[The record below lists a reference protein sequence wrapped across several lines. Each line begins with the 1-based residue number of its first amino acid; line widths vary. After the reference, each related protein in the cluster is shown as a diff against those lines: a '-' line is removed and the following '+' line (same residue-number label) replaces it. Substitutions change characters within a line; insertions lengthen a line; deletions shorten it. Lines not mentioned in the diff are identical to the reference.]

1 MKMDVVASRE
11 TVQHALSARTASVK
25 ALLDAD
31 FTVFDTAELLAIQSE
46 RELRARAEAVIDH
59 RIQAALMDRATPH
72 EIGGKSW
79 IDVLATR
86 MRISRA
92 EAARRVS
99 GAEVLGPRHAM
110 NGDVLEPV
118 LPACAAALA
127 EGSIAAEHIAVVRAT
142 LKSASGRLSG
152 SELAQLEAS
161 LVAAAKTTSP
171 ETLKEAATRVLY
183 KLNQDGDGPDMARH
197 RRGITLG
204 AQDADGLVRITG
216 WVDAEL
222 AAYLG
227 TALEVWGRPGIN
239 NPDDPEPKLNPD
251 PNPLDDEVVPEADSA
266 GGEGSAAAEDGAA
279 GEDRVTEDE
288 HGTAGADSEDDA
300 ADKGLADPAGEDP
313 FADADIAGDPD
324 PNRPADFGAL
334 ADLAT
339 GDTRTRAQRHHDALK
354 AILRDALMAKNLGQ
368 HNGIPVTVVVS
379 TTLAELEAGAGIAVT
394 GTGTLMPMP
403 DLIRLA
409 EQAYHYLVVYRK
421 HTAEPLYLG
430 RTRRLAS
437 KAQRLLL
444 YNRDR
449 GCTRPGCTQAACHCQ
464 AHHAQPSWNNGG
476 HTDAPTLALGCGPD
490 NRLAEMG
497 WTTRIDPDTG
507 RTHWYP
513 PPLMD
518 TGQDTLN
525 HHFHPE
531 ELLDPPGKDDPCQN
545 E

>member
-1 MKMDVVASRE
+1 MTSDVVASRE
-11 TVQHALSARTASVK
+11 TVQHALFDHAASTK

-46 RELRARAEAVIDH
+46 RERYARADAMIGH
-59 RIQAALMDRATPH
+59 RIQAALMDRATAH

-79 IDVLATR
+79 VDVLATR
-86 MRISRA
+86 MRISRTD
-92 EAARRVS
+92 AARRVRD
-99 GAEVLGPRHAM
+99 AEVLGPRHAM
-110 NGDVLEPV
+110 NGEVLAPV
-118 LPACAAALA
+118 LPACATALA

-142 LKSASGRLSG
+142 LKAVSGRMSG
-152 SELAQLEAS
+152 TELAQLEAS
-161 LVAAAKTTSP
+161 LVAAAKTTIP

-183 KLNQDGDGPDMARH
+183 TLNQDGDGPDMARH
-197 RRGITLG
+197 KRGITLG
-204 AQDADGLVRITG
+204 PQDADGLVRISG
-216 WVDAEL
+216 WMDAEL

-227 TALEVWGRPGIN
+227 TAQEVWGRPGVN
-239 NPDDPEPKLNPD
+239 NPDDVEPKLNPD
-251 PNPLDDEVVPEADSA
+251 PNPLGDE
-266 GGEGSAAAEDGAA
+266 AEEPGPQ
-279 GEDRVTEDE
+279 R
-288 HGTAGADSEDDA
+288 
-300 ADKGLADPAGEDP
+300 DPAGDGPADAEGDEDP
-313 FADADIAGDPD
+313 
-324 PNRPADFGAL
+324 RPTDFGAL

-339 GDTRTRAQRHHDALK
+339 GDTRTRAQRLHDALK

-430 RTRRLAS
+430 RTKRLAN

-449 GCTRPGCTQAACHCQ
+449 GCTRPGCTQAACRCQ
-464 AHHAQPSWNNGG
+464 AHHAEPSWNNGG
-476 HTDAPTLALGCGPD
+476 LTDAPSLALGCGPD

-497 WTTRIDPDTG
+497 WTTSIDKETG

-518 TGQDTLN
+518 TGGDTLN
-525 HHFHPE
+525 HHFHPD
-531 ELLDPPGKDDPCQN
+531 ELLPPEEPNADG
-545 E
+545 EGGG

>member
-1 MKMDVVASRE
+1 MQGRE
-11 TVQHALSARTASVK
+11 AVQHALSDHAASTK

-46 RELRARAEAVIDH
+46 RELRARADEMIGH
-59 RIQAALMDRATPH
+59 RIQAALMDRATAH

-79 IDVLATR
+79 VDVLATR

-99 GAEVLGPRHAM
+99 GAEVLGPRHAI
-110 NGDVLEPV
+110 GGEVLEPV
-118 LPACAAALA
+118 LAACAAALA
-127 EGSIAAEHIAVVRAT
+127 DGAICAGHIKVVRAIMKT
-142 LKSASGRLSG
+142 ACGRMTG
-152 SELAQLEAS
+152 TELADLEVS
-161 LVAAAKTTSP
+161 LVAAAKTTTP
-171 ETLKEAATRVLY
+171 ETLEKAAERVLY
-183 KLNQDGDGPDMARH
+183 KLNQDGHGPDVARH
-197 RRGITLG
+197 KRGITLG
-204 AQDADGLVRITG
+204 PQDADGLVRITG

-227 TALEVWGRPGIN
+227 TAQEVWGRPGVN
-239 NPDDPEPKLNPD
+239 NPDDAEPQLNPD
-251 PNPLDDEVVPEADSA
+251 PNPL
-266 GGEGSAAAEDGAA
+266 
-279 GEDRVTEDE
+279 EDE
-288 HGTAGADSEDDA
+288 PGPACDPEGEEEPAGADSEDDA
-300 ADKGLADPAGEDP
+300 ADEGLADPAGEEP
-313 FADADIAGDPD
+313 FADADTAEDPD
-324 PNRPADFGAL
+324 PNHPADFGAL
-334 ADLAT
+334 ADLAA
-339 GDTRTRAQRHHDALK
+339 GDTRTRAQRLHDAVK
-354 AILRDALMAKNLGQ
+354 AILRDALMAKSLGQ
-368 HNGIPVTVVVS
+368 HNGIPVTIVVS

-430 RTRRLAS
+430 RTKRLAS

-449 GCTRPGCTQAACHCQ
+449 GCTRPGCTKAACQCQ
-464 AHHAQPSWNNGG
+464 AHHAEPSWNNGG
-476 HTDAPTLALGCGPD
+476 LTDAPTLALGCGPD

-497 WTTRIDPDTG
+497 WTTSIDHDTG
-507 RTHWYP
+507 RTHWHP

-518 TGQDTLN
+518 TGGDTLN

-531 ELLDPPGKDDPCQN
+531 ELLPPEEQDDGDR
-545 E
+545 

>member
-1 MKMDVVASRE
+1 MVASRE
-11 TVQHALSARTASVK
+11 TVQHALSDHAASTK

-46 RELRARAEAVIDH
+46 RERYARADAMIGH
-59 RIQAALMDRATPH
+59 RIQAALMDRATAH

-79 IDVLATR
+79 VDVLATR
-86 MRISRA
+86 MRISRTD
-92 EAARRVS
+92 AARRVRD
-99 GAEVLGPRHAM
+99 AEVLGPRHAM
-110 NGDVLEPV
+110 NGEVLAPV
-118 LPACAAALA
+118 LPACATALA

-142 LKSASGRLSG
+142 LKAVSGRMSG
-152 SELAQLEAS
+152 TELAQLEAS
-161 LVAAAKTTSP
+161 LVAAAKTTIP

-183 KLNQDGDGPDMARH
+183 TLNQDGDGPDMARH
-197 RRGITLG
+197 KRGITLG
-204 AQDADGLVRITG
+204 PQDADGLVRISG

-222 AAYLG
+222 AAYLA
-227 TALEVWGRPGIN
+227 TAHEVWGRPGVN

-251 PNPLDDEVVPEADSA
+251 PNPLEDEEGPAPDPAARTDEEPADTEGAEGETVAEDEDDSA
-266 GGEGSAAAEDGAA
+266 GVA
-279 GEDRVTEDE
+279 GDAD
-288 HGTAGADSEDDA
+288 TAGD
-300 ADKGLADPAGEDP
+300 ADP
-313 FADADIAGDPD
+313 
-324 PNRPADFGAL
+324 RPTDFGAL

-339 GDTRTRAQRHHDALK
+339 SDTRTRAQRLHDALK

-430 RTRRLAS
+430 RTKRLAN

-449 GCTRPGCTQAACHCQ
+449 GCTRPGCTQAACRCQ
-464 AHHAQPSWNNGG
+464 AHHAEPSWNNGG
-476 HTDAPTLALGCGPD
+476 LTDAPSLALGCGPD

-497 WTTRIDPDTG
+497 WTTSIDKETG

-518 TGQDTLN
+518 TGGDTLN
-525 HHFHPE
+525 HHFHPD
-531 ELLDPPGKDDPCQN
+531 ELLPPEEPNADG
-545 E
+545 EGGG

>member
-1 MKMDVVASRE
+1 MKMDAVASRD
-11 TVQHALSARTASVK
+11 TVQHALSDRAASVK

-46 RELRARAEAVIDH
+46 RELRARAEAMIDH

-86 MRISRA
+86 MRISRT
-92 EAARRVS
+92 EAARRVRD
-99 GAEVLGPRHAM
+99 AEVLGPRHAM
-110 NGDVLEPV
+110 NGEVLAPV
-118 LPACAAALA
+118 LPACATALA
-127 EGSIAAEHIAVVRAT
+127 EGSIACEHIAVVRAT
-142 LKSASGRLSG
+142 LKSASGRMSG

-197 RRGITLG
+197 RRGMTLG

-251 PNPLDDEVVPEADSA
+251 PNPLDEVVPEADPA
-266 GGEGSAAAEDGAA
+266 GDVEPADAEGEEAP
-279 GEDRVTEDE
+279 
-288 HGTAGADSEDDA
+288 ADTT
-300 ADKGLADPAGEDP
+300 GGGEDP
-313 FADADIAGDPD
+313 
-324 PNRPADFGAL
+324 RPADFGAL

-379 TTLAELEAGAGIAVT
+379 TTLAEWQSGAGLAT
-394 GTGTLMPMP
+394 TSAGTRMPIR
-403 DLIRLA
+403 DVIRLA
-409 EQAYHYLVVYRK
+409 EHAYHYLLVYRH

-430 RTRRLAS
+430 RTKRLAN
-437 KAQRLLL
+437 KAQRLVMIS
-444 YNRDR
+444 RDR
-449 GCTRPGCTQAACHCQ
+449 GCTMPGCPAAGADCQ
-464 AHHAQPSWNNGG
+464 GMHAELDWEAGG
-476 HTDAPTLALGCGPD
+476 RTDITGLGLGCGWD
-490 NRLAEMG
+490 NRLAYETG
-497 WTTRIDPDTG
+497 WTNSIDANGRI
-507 RTHWYP
+507 HWHP
-513 PPLMD
+513 PPLLD
-518 TGQDTLN
+518 TGQPTLN
-525 HHFHPE
+525 YFHHPE
-531 ELLDPPGKDDPCQN
+531 DLLKPPEDD
-545 E
+545 

>member
-1 MKMDVVASRE
+1 M
-11 TVQHALSARTASVK
+11 
-25 ALLDAD
+25 LDAD

-46 RELRARAEAVIDH
+46 RELRARADEMIGH
-59 RIQAALMDRATPH
+59 RIQAALMDRAGAH

-79 IDVLATR
+79 VDVLATR

-99 GAEVLGPRHAM
+99 GAELLGPRHAI
-110 NGDVLEPV
+110 GGEVLEPV
-118 LPACAAALA
+118 LAACAAALA
-127 EGSIAAEHIAVVRAT
+127 EGSICAAHIKVVRAT
-142 LKSASGRLSG
+142 MTSASGRMTG
-152 SELAQLEAS
+152 TELADLEVS
-161 LVAAAKTTSP
+161 LVAAAKTTTP
-171 ETLKEAATRVLY
+171 ETLEKAAERVLY
-183 KLNQDGDGPDMARH
+183 KLNQDGDGPDVARH
-197 RRGITLG
+197 KRGITLG

-227 TALEVWGRPGIN
+227 TVQEVWGRPGVN
-239 NPDDPEPKLNPD
+239 NPDDAEPKLNPD
-251 PNPLDDEVVPEADSA
+251 PSPL
-266 GGEGSAAAEDGAA
+266 
-279 GEDRVTEDE
+279 EDE
-288 HGTAGADSEDDA
+288 PGPAC
-300 ADKGLADPAGEDP
+300 DPAGAEP
-313 FADADIAGDPD
+313 FADADTAEDPD
-324 PNRPADFGAL
+324 PNHPANFGAL
-334 ADLAT
+334 ADLAA
-339 GDTRTRAQRHHDALK
+339 GDTRTRAQRLHDAFK
-354 AILRDALMAKNLGQ
+354 AILRDALMAKSLGQ
-368 HNGIPVTVVVS
+368 HNGIPVTMVVS

-430 RTRRLAS
+430 RTKRLAS

-449 GCTRPGCTQAACHCQ
+449 GCTRPGCTKAACQCQ
-464 AHHAQPSWNNGG
+464 AHHAEPSWNNGG
-476 HTDAPTLALGCGPD
+476 LTDAPTLALGCGPD

-497 WTTRIDPDTG
+497 WTTSIDHDTG
-507 RTHWYP
+507 RVHWHP

-518 TGQDTLN
+518 TGGDTLN

-531 ELLDPPGKDDPCQN
+531 ELLPPEEGAGGANC
-545 E
+545 

>member
-1 MKMDVVASRE
+1 MKIDVVASRE
-11 TVQHALSARTASVK
+11 TVQHALSDHAASVK

-92 EAARRVS
+92 EAARRVRD
-99 GAEVLGPRHAM
+99 AEVLGPRHAM
-110 NGDVLEPV
+110 NGDVLAPV
-118 LPACAAALA
+118 LPACATALA
-127 EGSIAAEHIAVVRAT
+127 EGSIAAGHIAVVRAT
-142 LKSASGRLSG
+142 LKSASERMSG
-152 SELAQLEAS
+152 SDLADLEAS

-183 KLNQDGDGPDMARH
+183 KLNQDGDGPDMAKH

-251 PNPLDDEVVPEADSA
+251 PNPLDEVVPEADPA
-266 GGEGSAAAEDGAA
+266 GDVEPADAEGEEAP
-279 GEDRVTEDE
+279 
-288 HGTAGADSEDDA
+288 ADTT
-300 ADKGLADPAGEDP
+300 GGGEDP
-313 FADADIAGDPD
+313 
-324 PNRPADFGAL
+324 RPADFGAL

-368 HNGIPVTVVVS
+368 HNGIPITVVVS

-476 HTDAPTLALGCGPD
+476 RTDAPTLALGCGPD

-531 ELLDPPGKDDPCQN
+531 NILRVEAEDDDG
-545 E
+545 